1 MHAAAVPFRKNTR
14 LQLPSQPHHSAYEDN
29 GLASPGLWICLR
41 PDQSGRRAGAPP
53 KFEERRGR
61 SVLFSEHRLVVLAS
75 SPLVSLIHLP
85 ANQLVIADDM

>member
-1 MHAAAVPFRKNTR
+1 LIPVHPPVLTATLATAALVGACVTR
-14 LQLPSQPHHSAYEDN
+14 EDN

-85 ANQLVIADDM
+85 ANQLVIADDV